1 MTGSERNA
9 TMTGR
14 RWENGAVLEF
24 LTVGAEVRAILS
36 GSVKGGAPLSQLCG
50 ERNEV
55 SHIIS
60 EIAPNDRICSSYP
73 SQKNEKLAGPP

>member
-9 TMTGR
+9 KITGR

-24 LTVGAEVRAILS
+24 LTVGAETIAFLS
-36 GSVKGGAPLSQLCG
+36 GSVKGGSPLSQLCG

-55 SHIIS
+55 GHIIS
-60 EIAPNDRICSSYP
+60 APNDRICRSYP

>member
-9 TMTGR
+9 IITGR

-24 LTVGAEVRAILS
+24 LTVGAEVRAFLS
-36 GSVKGGAPLSQLCG
+36 GSVNGGAPLSQLCG

-55 SHIIS
+55 VILLLRLLQTIGSAVHIHHKRTKS
-60 EIAPNDRICSSYP
+60 
-73 SQKNEKLAGPP
+73 